1 MSDSATITH
10 DDVRSIAELAK
21 LALNDDEVEQY
32 ASQLNTILGYFTMLQ
47 EVDTSQIAPTASV
60 LPITNVLRDDT
71 PAAALSSTDV
81 VANTVDAED
90 NQFRVSAVLDE

>member
-1 MSDSATITH
+1 MSEQATITH

-21 LALNDDEVEQY
+21 LALDDAEVEQY

-47 EVDTSQIAPTASV
+47 EVDTSEIPPTASV
-60 LPITNVLRDDT
+60 LPITNVLRADIPGEPLT
-71 PAAALSSTDV
+71 PADV
-81 VANTVDAED
+81 IANATDAEG